1 MNVEKNFS
9 RAVKQYKSKNY
20 NDALKILDKIK
31 RYAPSFRRT
40 YMLEVDIYK
49 ELNNYVKEIDAA
61 EKVLS
66 MFNLNDPKEKYL
78 AAPGIYKLG
87 YALSELGMNEEAVKN
102 FHTAKKYYIDKTS
115 PRRTLDSAIYVGC
128 YTESFSA
135 ADMRALYDEYKKYLP
150 NISPPP
156 QRIFYDH
163 KKIRIGFLSGDFCKH
178 PVLHWSWALFIN
190 LDKNLFETCYY
201 SNTETP
207 DELTEHLRSTAYIW
221 RDIRKLTDEEA
232 AKIIRDDEIDIL
244 FDLSGHTSDNR
255 LPVAAYRPAS
265 VQISGIGYI
274 ASTGLDCFDYFLSDI
289 HCAANETAMSE
300 YFTEKIIKMPH
311 SHICYELTQKIEPA
325 YYPPCIKNKF
335 VTFGSFNQFRK
346 MTDSMLTA
354 WKKILDA
361 VSNSRLLLKH
371 KIFNTADG
379 KNFVCERLKNL
390 GFDLAR
396 VEMRGF
402 SKNHLAEY
410 ADIDIAL
417 DTFPYTGG
425 VTTCEAIYMGVPV
438 ISLYGDRHGT
448 RFGLSI
454 LNNVGLYELA
464 VDSYDEYIKRAVA
477 LAGDWELLTILRRT
491 LRTMMKKS
499 PLMDSEGYVRDIEKA
514 FVKILNDEREKFS
527 SK

>member
-1 MNVEKNFS
+1 M
-9 RAVKQYKSKNY
+9 
-20 NDALKILDKIK
+20 
-31 RYAPSFRRT
+31 
-40 YMLEVDIYK
+40 
-49 ELNNYVKEIDAA
+49 
-61 EKVLS
+61 
-66 MFNLNDPKEKYL
+66 
-78 AAPGIYKLG
+78 
-87 YALSELGMNEEAVKN
+87 
-102 FHTAKKYYIDKTS
+102 
-115 PRRTLDSAIYVGC
+115 
-128 YTESFSA
+128 
-135 ADMRALYDEYKKYLP
+135 
-150 NISPPP
+150 
-156 QRIFYDH
+156 
-163 KKIRIGFLSGDFCKH
+163 
-178 PVLHWSWALFIN
+178 FIN

>member
-1 MNVEKNFS
+1 
-9 RAVKQYKSKNY
+9 
-20 NDALKILDKIK
+20 
-31 RYAPSFRRT
+31 
-40 YMLEVDIYK
+40 
-49 ELNNYVKEIDAA
+49 
-61 EKVLS
+61 
-66 MFNLNDPKEKYL
+66 
-78 AAPGIYKLG
+78 
-87 YALSELGMNEEAVKN
+87 
-102 FHTAKKYYIDKTS
+102 
-115 PRRTLDSAIYVGC
+115 
-128 YTESFSA
+128 
-135 ADMRALYDEYKKYLP
+135 
-150 NISPPP
+150 
-156 QRIFYDH
+156 
-163 KKIRIGFLSGDFCKH
+163 
-178 PVLHWSWALFIN
+178 
-190 LDKNLFETCYY
+190 
-201 SNTETP
+201 
-207 DELTEHLRSTAYIW
+207 
-221 RDIRKLTDEEA
+221 
-232 AKIIRDDEIDIL
+232 
-244 FDLSGHTSDNR
+244 
-255 LPVAAYRPAS
+255 
-265 VQISGIGYI
+265 
-274 ASTGLDCFDYFLSDI
+274 
-289 HCAANETAMSE
+289 
-300 YFTEKIIKMPH
+300 
-311 SHICYELTQKIEPA
+311 YELTQKIEPA